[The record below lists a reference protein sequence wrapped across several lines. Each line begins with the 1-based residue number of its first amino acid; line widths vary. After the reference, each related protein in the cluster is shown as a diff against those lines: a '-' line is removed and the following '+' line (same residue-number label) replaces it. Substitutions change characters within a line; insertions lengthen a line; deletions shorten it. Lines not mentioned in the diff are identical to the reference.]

1 MSTKVV
7 LEQAVQ
13 DLNNIIKADEAWME
27 YIDSKV
33 MVNTDSV
40 VSLDARLDE
49 IEAKMDDFVRV
60 LEDLGKAL
68 DVLRP

>member
-40 VSLDARLDE
+40 ISLDARLDE